1 MAKTFPPWL
10 FFVLPI
16 LSLRSRCDIFGRRSS
31 RSPKI
36 KFCQGVIQHFSVYL
50 CTFGPDLI
58 LKIFLQTAVALWFLS
73 WHSISVMK
81 SYSFFFFFY
90 IFTVTQTTI
99 DTSNHVPHIW
109 PVTRVSPFLMHN
121 YFIVGSPNHLHI
133 FDGLRTQGV
142 RCHVWQHDK
151 HQQRQQCCNHLI
163 VQNPT
168 IGQSTHNPHNS
179 SYLFSKKKKGKCS
192 SLLVTPGLNYPQIS
206 GTFVFSQP
214 VGGKKTFLLC
224 LLVFV
229 ELLGEVLLTT
239 RVMTCR
245 NIGSSLSNQ
254 QWKLRDHSRKL

>member
-1 MAKTFPPWL
+1 MHFRSWFNLKNISTNCSCSVVFVLTQHQCYEKL
-10 FFVLPI
+10 FFL
-16 LSLRSRCDIFGRRSS
+16 
-31 RSPKI
+31 
-36 KFCQGVIQHFSVYL
+36 
-50 CTFGPDLI
+50 
-58 LKIFLQTAVALWFLS
+58 
-73 WHSISVMK
+73 
-81 SYSFFFFFY
+81 FFFY

-179 SYLFSKKKKGKCS
+179 SYLFSKKKKEN
-192 SLLVTPGLNYPQIS
+192 VRR
-206 GTFVFSQP
+206 
-214 VGGKKTFLLC
+214 C
-224 LLVFV
+224 LLH
-229 ELLGEVLLTT
+229 LA
-239 RVMTCR
+239 
-245 NIGSSLSNQ
+245 
-254 QWKLRDHSRKL
+254 

>member
-16 LSLRSRCDIFGRRSS
+16 LSLRSRCDVFGRRSS

-179 SYLFSKKKKGKCS
+179 SYLFSKKKRKMFVVACYTWLKLS
-192 SLLVTPGLNYPQIS
+192 SDFWDIC
-206 GTFVFSQP
+206 VFTAC
-214 VGGKKTFLLC
+214 GGKKDIFIMSVSVC
-224 LLVFV
+224 GAV
-229 ELLGEVLLTT
+229 
-239 RVMTCR
+239 RR
-245 NIGSSLSNQ
+245 GSPHNTSYDMQ
-254 QWKLRDHSRKL
+254 EHWKLFK